1 MRHKKIQKWLSDQC
15 DGELSRK
22 KKRILDAH
30 LERCS
35 SCRSYAEGLERIAE
49 ETSKI
54 KLPEVSPSYWE
65 DFSSRLKA
73 RVSSIPEEIRKGE
86 GLFLRWKWAFATA
99 ASLFV
104 LALGLF
110 LYLAHNKKTAQ
121 DDYIFSFEN
130 SFSQIREEIG
140 DDSELED
147 VFNSILLASIDENLE
162 SDRMNM
168 YLDFYGNTFFWEN
181 FSQEEEIS
189 VPWAEIEKET
199 RL

>member
-1 MRHKKIQKWLSDQC
+1 MRHQKIQKWLSDQC

-35 SCRSYAEGLERIAE
+35 FCRSYAAILERIAE
-49 ETSKI
+49 ETNKI
-54 KLPEVSPSYWE
+54 KLPEVSPFYWE

-73 RVSSIPEEIRKGE
+73 RVSSIPEEKRKGE
-86 GLFLRWKWAFATA
+86 GFFLRWKWAFATA

-104 LALGLF
+104 LAFGLF
-110 LYLAHNKKTAQ
+110 LYLAHNKKIAQ
-121 DDYIFSFEN
+121 EDYIFSFEN

-147 VFNSILLASIDENLE
+147 AFNSILSASIDENLE
-162 SDRMNM
+162 SDKMKM
-168 YLDFYGNTFFWEN
+168 YLDFYEDTFFWEN
-181 FSQEEEIS
+181 FSEDAIS
-189 VPWAEIEKET
+189 VPWAEIEKEPKP
-199 RL
+199 